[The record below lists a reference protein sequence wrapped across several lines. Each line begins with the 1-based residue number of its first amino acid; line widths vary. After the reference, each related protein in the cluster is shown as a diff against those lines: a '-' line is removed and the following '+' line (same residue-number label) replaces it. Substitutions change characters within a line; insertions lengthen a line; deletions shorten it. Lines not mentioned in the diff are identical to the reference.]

1 MHLFTVKFDAAA
13 TDADQLLDNV
23 DENVV
28 MKALDGFLL
37 ILSNDGDVIYVSENI
52 QEYIGIQQVCNRM
65 IFRFF
70 SSKIGNLW
78 HFLSILQI
86 EIIGNPIWDYT
97 HQCDHSELRDAL
109 KAHNEDQQNV
119 SESLQ
124 RNIMIRIK
132 CTLTSRGRSVNIKS
146 ATYKVSALPFVSNMY
161 PYFSIKKVIF
171 KWEKEISN

>member
-52 QEYIGIQQVCNRM
+52 QEHIGIQQVCNRM

-70 SSKIGNLW
+70 D
-78 HFLSILQI
+78 F
-86 EIIGNPIWDYT
+86 
-97 HQCDHSELRDAL
+97 
-109 KAHNEDQQNV
+109 
-119 SESLQ
+119 
-124 RNIMIRIK
+124 
-132 CTLTSRGRSVNIKS
+132 SRVKLGIYGIFYPFCRSR
-146 ATYKVSALPFVSNMY
+146 
-161 PYFSIKKVIF
+161 
-171 KWEKEISN
+171 